1 MKTSKIITYITG
13 AVFSCILFGSCSD
26 SFLELSPLSNA
37 NELNYYKTEKDFET
51 AVVAAYATLHTEFSP
66 EGGVSFCGEVMSD
79 EATLGNMMLMDS
91 PVSNTEYHAFRDYNI
106 ESGNLIV
113 QKIWEEEYN
122 SLMIVNA
129 VLDKL
134 NESSIDGQV
143 KTGYEAEMRFLRAL
157 YHFNLVRMFGDIPI
171 SGKKIVA
178 GESYDILRSP
188 TAEVFDFIIEDLTFA
203 AGSLP
208 VRVSQPGRAAKGAA
222 NGLLGKV
229 YLTMGNK
236 ADAAAALKQV
246 IDSKEYSLL
255 DNYADL
261 WDLKHENSAEALFE
275 IQYVAGPTNPS
286 SPYNEYFGPYENF
299 SISGQGRGMNQV
311 AETLWNEYE
320 DSDPRRE
327 ASVFTGY
334 TNPAGTW
341 IEGKFSRK
349 WYDPSYV
356 LDHNNMY
363 FENNFIVLRYADVL
377 LMYAE
382 ATDDPS
388 YLNMVRDRA
397 HLPRYG
403 EAAYPSG
410 KYATLA
416 AAIEHE
422 RMVELALEFHRWF
435 DLKRT
440 GRATTVLSV
449 AKGKSITEQKLVLPI
464 PLNERQINPAL
475 TQNPGY

>member
-1 MKTSKIITYITG
+1 
-13 AVFSCILFGSCSD
+13 VSCSD

-37 NELNYYKTEKDFET
+37 NELSYYKTEKDFET

-66 EGGVSFCGEVMSD
+66 EGGISFCGEVMSD
-79 EATLGNMMLMDS
+79 EATLGNMMLMDN
-91 PVSNTEYHAFRDYNI
+91 PVSNTEYHAFRDYNL

-122 SLMIVNA
+122 NLMIVNT

-134 NESSIDGQV
+134 NGPSINEQV
-143 KTGYEAEMRFLRAL
+143 KNVYEAELRFLRAL

-171 SGKKIVA
+171 AKKKIVVS
-178 GESYDILRSP
+178 ESYDVLRSP
-188 TAEVFDFIIEDLTFA
+188 TAEVFDFIIEDLKFA
-203 AGSLP
+203 VDNLP
-208 VRVSQPGRAAKGAA
+208 LKVSQPGRATKGAA
-222 NGLLGKV
+222 NGILGKV

-236 ADAAAALKQV
+236 TDAAAALRQV
-246 IDSKEYSLL
+246 IDSREYSLL
-255 DNYADL
+255 NNYADL

-311 AETLWNEYE
+311 TETLWNEYE
-320 DSDPRRE
+320 EGDPRRD

-341 IEGKFSRK
+341 IEAKFPKK
-349 WYDPSYV
+349 WYDPAYV
-356 LDHNNMY
+356 LDHNNSY

-382 ATDDPS
+382 ATDDAS

-397 HLPRYG
+397 GMPRYG
-403 EAAYPSG
+403 EAGYPSG
-410 KYATLA
+410 KYTTLA
-416 AAIEHE
+416 AAVEHE
-422 RMVELALEFHRWF
+422 RMVELAMEFHRWF

-440 GRATTVLSV
+440 GRATSVLSA
-449 AKGKSITEQKLVLPI
+449 AKGKSITEQMLVLPI
-464 PLNERQINPAL
+464 PLNERLINPAL
-475 TQNPGY
+475 TQNQGY